1 MKKIHQCPLSLVWSI
16 FYFLI
21 KLSFCPIVLKSQN
34 NIHMFVCAWVRVRE
48 RERFNILDTR
58 KHLSVLREFS
68 YYFSGNFL
76 HSACI
81 PSWMVVLLCL
91 SLLLFLFSSS
101 VVFDTFETLWTVAH
115 QAPLSM
121 GFSKQEYWSGLPFP
135 SLGDLPGPGIEPVSP
150 ALTSMFFTTES
161 PGKPT
166 YL

>member
-1 MKKIHQCPLSLVWSI
+1 MCVGTCQ
-16 FYFLI
+16 
-21 KLSFCPIVLKSQN
+21 
-34 NIHMFVCAWVRVRE
+34 RE

-91 SLLLFLFSSS
+91 SLLLLLFSSS

-150 ALTSMFFTTES
+150 ALT
-161 PGKPT
+161 
-166 YL
+166 